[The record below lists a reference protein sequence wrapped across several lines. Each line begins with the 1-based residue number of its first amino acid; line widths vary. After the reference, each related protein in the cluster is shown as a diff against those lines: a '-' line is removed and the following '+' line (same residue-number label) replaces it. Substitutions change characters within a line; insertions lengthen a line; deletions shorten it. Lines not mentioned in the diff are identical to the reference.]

1 MIRIVGQFSISKNCQ
16 VHLAA
21 LDWHFYVLTKK
32 TEYTNE
38 HFLFDSTASNVD
50 LFFVTI
56 FRVVFK
62 SLSLITDLKKT
73 NIL

>member
-1 MIRIVGQFSISKNCQ
+1 MIRIVGQFSISKNHQ

-32 TEYTNE
+32 TENTNE

-62 SLSLITDLKKT
+62 YEIIVTDHWF
-73 NIL
+73 